1 MSQQFQTSQEFQC
14 SQTWRGGRSEALWL
28 SMLVDT
34 MEQVSQA
41 PRRAEPCDREML
53 AALRAQLAL
62 PAPRAFVSRVS
73 LRN

>member
-1 MSQQFQTSQEFQC
+1 MSQQFQTSQ
-14 SQTWRGGRSEALWL
+14 SWRGGRSEALWL

-41 PRRAEPCDREML
+41 PRQAKPCDGEML
-53 AALRAQLAL
+53 AALRAQLSL
-62 PAPRAFVSRVS
+62 PAPRTFVSSVS